1 MTRKLK
7 NIELNRLTVDEFRK
21 TVKNPVM
28 VVLDNVRSAL
38 NVGSI
43 FRTIDSFAFE
53 GVYLCGITACPP
65 NKDIRKTA
73 LGADESV
80 KWQYTP
86 STAEAIN
93 ELKKEGYRI
102 VIIEQTSSSVMLNTF
117 IPNSSQKYA
126 LVFGNEVNGVNDK
139 LFPLADGFIEI
150 PQQGSKHSLNVAVSA
165 GIVCWHFFTAVNKNP
180 PITRGI

>member
-21 TVKNPVM
+21 TVKNPIV

-38 NVGSI
+38 NVGSV
-43 FRTIDSFAFE
+43 FRTADSFAFE

-65 NKDIRKTA
+65 NNDIRKTA

-80 KWQYTP
+80 KWQYAA
-86 STAEAIN
+86 STIDAIT

-102 VIIEQTSSSVMLNTF
+102 LIIEQTSADVMLDTF
-117 IPNSSQKYA
+117 IADKTQKYA
-126 LVFGNEVNGVNDK
+126 LVFGNEVNGVNEE
-139 LFPLADGFIEI
+139 LFSLADAFIEI
-150 PQQGSKHSLNVAVSA
+150 PQQGSKHSLNIAVSA
-165 GIVCWHFFTAVNKNP
+165 GIVCWHFFTAFK
-180 PITRGI
+180 